1 MQQFEQDNTPND
13 PTGAIETT
21 SAADSAGAADTTNR
35 TDPTVEANETMMAA
49 TNVTAV
55 PLEGENS
62 TTTSLKTQIL
72 RFIATGCVSAVVDF
86 GLLLLLSYLGLN
98 TTVSKGISF
107 ICGTA
112 LAYALNRRWTFQAE
126 HSTKRLI
133 AVCILYAVTFG
144 LNVGIFHVVY
154 KAHPVARTPVGKNYW
169 FRGGAGCRHYCELY
183 RPANR
188 HLPSPLKQAA
198 SRRAV

>member
-1 MQQFEQDNTPND
+1 MQQFEQDNTPNA
-13 PTGAIETT
+13 PTGATETT

-154 KAHPVARTPVGKNYW
+154 KATLSLGHLWAKTIGFVVGQAVATIVNFIVQRTVI
-169 FRGGAGCRHYCELY
+169 FRVR
-183 RPANR
+183 
-188 HLPSPLKQAA
+188 
-198 SRRAV
+198 